1 MSHHVQITAP
11 GAALV
16 VSTCSFFLAEHRT
29 DKRTPKVSLVNGR
42 IAFQGTSAE
51 FFESDGYKAI
61 AGGDDKDDEPAAV
74 NDHKKPVAPRK
85 ASTLTAASIAA
96 LKPKSFAQVAA
107 QRNNSTMSTASS
119 TEVTSAS
126 EGGDDDSD
134 SDPTIDGDELKLHGK
149 LLATPP
155 EAEKKPRKLVEEEGR
170 AVGRVSGAVWKLYL
184 GMMGG
189 IFFWFFFV
197 VIFAGAKLSDVAQT
211 WWLGVW
217 AGACECWCCF
227 HPTSPKANALSTSAS
242 QRPGAG
248 SQHQLLPHPLCD
260 PLGDRGRGRDAAV
273 VHSLQRHFASLEQ
286 TARTPLARC
295 PARAAPLVR

>member
-1 MSHHVQITAP
+1 MPQGSVVGGPNCHLGISPRSDH
-11 GAALV
+11 GARCCFGRESILV
-16 VSTCSFFLAEHRT
+16 LPCGKKSLTSDASQ
-29 DKRTPKVSLVNGR
+29 VSLVNGR
-42 IAFQGTSAE
+42 IAFQGTAAE

-74 NDHKKPVAPRK
+74 QDHKKPVAQRK
-85 ASTLTAASIAA
+85 VSNLSPATIAA

-217 AGACECWCCF
+217 AGACEF
-227 HPTSPKANALSTSAS
+227 SYRFRRRRRKS
-242 QRPGAG
+242 
-248 SQHQLLPHPLCD
+248 
-260 PLGDRGRGRDAAV
+260 
-273 VHSLQRHFASLEQ
+273 
-286 TARTPLARC
+286 
-295 PARAAPLVR
+295 

>member
-1 MSHHVQITAP
+1 MH
-11 GAALV
+11 
-16 VSTCSFFLAEHRT
+16 
-29 DKRTPKVSLVNGR
+29 
-42 IAFQGTSAE
+42 
-51 FFESDGYKAI
+51 
-61 AGGDDKDDEPAAV
+61 
-74 NDHKKPVAPRK
+74 DHKKPAALRK
-85 ASTLTAASIAA
+85 ASTLTAASIAT

-189 IFFWFFFV
+189 IFFWFFFA

-217 AGACECWCCF
+217 AGACELLLLLV
-227 HPTSPKANALSTSAS
+227 SALSTKADALSTFAS

-260 PLGDRGRGRDAAV
+260 PLCDRGRGRDAAV
-273 VHSLQRHFASLEQ
+273 VHSLQRHFASVEQ
-286 TARTPLARC
+286 AARAPSARRL
-295 PARAAPLVR
+295 ARAAPLVR